1 MRFLPSRPKPLS
13 TDLDRR
19 ARAALALF
27 HAGQYAAAERAWNAL
42 LADCERQLGPD
53 HPETLCTL
61 DRLGSA
67 LFRLRRPVESA
78 DLHREAH
85 LRAVASLGRSH
96 PTTLMYAYN
105 LGCALVL
112 IRAWGEG
119 LPVLR
124 ETLWRQ
130 RRKLGKAH
138 PASLATA
145 KTLGV
150 SLFMAGNAQASLEL
164 LESSY
169 QMAAQVFGPQDPLV
183 RDIGENLR
191 VVRSNTHR
199 F

>member
-1 MRFLPSRPKPLS
+1 MRFLPSRPEPLPA
-13 TDLDRR
+13 DLDRR

-27 HAGQYAAAERAWNAL
+27 DAGQYALAERAWHTL
-42 LADCERQLGPD
+42 LADCQRQLGPD

-78 DLHREAH
+78 DRHREAH
-85 LRAVASLGRSH
+85 RRAAASLGRSH

-112 IRAWGEG
+112 IHQWGEG

-124 ETLWRQ
+124 ETLRRQ
-130 RRKLGKAH
+130 RRKLGEAD

-150 SLFMAGNAQASLEL
+150 SLFMAGDARAALEL

-169 QMAAQVFGPQDPLV
+169 QVATQAFGPHDPLV

-191 VVRSNTHR
+191 VARRNTHR
-199 F
+199 T